1 MVLLVLSIGFLQNL
15 MDLLEDVV
23 NLLNESSGF
32 FYLRMNMGIICLCGC
47 KSYCNINGTQGLESQ
62 PHLKGS
68 MAIGAMEGHVVVV
81 LNIGKTLIPS
91 TNILRF
97 IHVKDVHNHLIDDLC
112 LAIGL
117 RMEGSGFSGLGV
129 QQ

>member
-1 MVLLVLSIGFLQNL
+1 MAV
-15 MDLLEDVV
+15 
-23 NLLNESSGF
+23 
-32 FYLRMNMGIICLCGC
+32 
-47 KSYCNINGTQGLESQ
+47 
-62 PHLKGS
+62 GS
-68 MAIGAMEGHVVVV
+68 MERNVVVV

-97 IHVKDVHNHLIDDLC
+97 IHVQDVHNHLIEDLC

-129 QQ
+129 EQSLETREKCVEEPDVMIINDGL

>member
-1 MVLLVLSIGFLQNL
+1 M
-15 MDLLEDVV
+15 
-23 NLLNESSGF
+23 
-32 FYLRMNMGIICLCGC
+32 
-47 KSYCNINGTQGLESQ
+47 ESQ
-62 PHLKGS
+62 PHLKWA
-68 MAIGAMEGHVVVV
+68 MAGGAMESLVLDI

-91 TNILRF
+91 KNILRF
-97 IHVKDVHNHLIDDLC
+97 IHVKDVHNHLIDNLC